1 MTSKC
6 TTSPPAAITD
16 STSSPRRAKSADRIE
31 GAMSCM
37 RSSLSHA
44 ATLAN
49 CLVRHLDLL
58 RALLGAF
65 EHRVGQAIGLQ
76 LVGMVAAH
84 LPAVC
89 LHDLLIAHRRGGLEQ
104 AVGLRNAILP
114 ARPGTRARAHAG
126 SSALLAPSQDVL
138 QARELRRAQS
148 QQ

>member
-49 CLVRHLDLL
+49 CLVSHLDPL
-58 RALLGAF
+58 RSLLGAL
-65 EHRVGQAIGLQ
+65 EHRFRQTMGLQ
-76 LVGMVAAH
+76 LVGMMAAH
-84 LPAVC
+84 LPAIRF
-89 LHDLLIAHRRGGLEQ
+89 HDLLVTHRWCGLEQ
-104 AVGLRNAILP
+104 AVGLRDAVLAADP
-114 ARPGTRARAHAG
+114 ASLGRTRARAG
-126 SSALLAPSQDVL
+126 GAPLVP
-138 QARELRRAQS
+138 A
-148 QQ
+148 